1 MLFRSAQSAVVSH
14 YKDMIFLPI
23 ETSGEGEIN
32 AHSRVQMALGEAKNK
47 AKKEF
52 RESLER
58 AGLTLEECQRWV
70 EAHPET
76 KRPMYRVPHTKGVV
90 GQAANFVLHIG
101 ERMKPE
107 KN

>member
-1 MLFRSAQSAVVSH
+1 
-14 YKDMIFLPI
+14 
-23 ETSGEGEIN
+23 
-32 AHSRVQMALGEAKNK
+32 
-47 AKKEF
+47 
-52 RESLER
+52 
-58 AGLTLEECQRWV
+58 LEECQRWV

-101 ERMKPE
+101 ERMKAE